1 MARRTCGGG
10 ILPRLPNSPGGPTA
24 TGLFLF
30 GRAARQGSGFG
41 SLRQTTAPLA
51 PIVSDVP
58 MSYRKATEHHMTL
71 LSKIFTT
78 RTLVQIIFVLTAMI
92 VMKAMSSH
100 YDFSW
105 ASALAAG

>member
-1 MARRTCGGG
+1 VGREYDLKRRLWVVNEDSIAATAAGQNSGCG
-10 ILPRLPNSPGGPTA
+10 LR
-24 TGLFLF
+24 
-30 GRAARQGSGFG
+30 RQND
-41 SLRQTTAPLA
+41 APPCL
-51 PIVSDVP
+51 IVSDAP
-58 MSYRKATEHHMTL
+58 MPYRNAMEHRMTL

-78 RTLVQIIFVLTAMI
+78 RTLVQIIFVLTAMV

>member
-1 MARRTCGGG
+1 M
-10 ILPRLPNSPGGPTA
+10 A
-24 TGLFLF
+24 TGLFFVL
-30 GRAARQGSGFG
+30 GWRRGEAQVLARRDRPTASP
-41 SLRQTTAPLA
+41 SL
-51 PIVSDVP
+51 IVSDAP
-58 MSYRKATEHHMTL
+58 MPYRSATEHHMTL